1 MCSAFFSVL
10 LLFFWLC
17 NNKISV
23 AFFFACFNFAICI
36 IFWSALCT
44 IIYLF
49 PCLFFFFFVS
59 NMQSLTCLIFC
70 NDFAPCFIHFCC
82 KIVHFC
88 IICFL
93 QVLIGAASSFELS
106 LCPLNLLLFAIRT
119 SNSYQLLENN
129 SFRAIFVF
137 PHPFLVLISR
147 VCILRFFQLLCIR
160 LSPLFCFYFT
170 PLFVC
175 LPSGYSFMSNMH
187 CAPLASTL
195 YLPMTLSG
203 HHQASL
209 PTSCFWSP

>member
-1 MCSAFFSVL
+1 MHNFLVCLVHNYL
-10 LLFFWLC
+10 LVPLF
-17 NNKISV
+17 V
-23 AFFFACFNFAICI
+23 
-36 IFWSALCT
+36 
-44 IIYLF
+44 
-49 PCLFFFFFVS
+49 FFFFVS

-170 PLFVC
+170 SLFVC
-175 LPSGYSFMSNMH
+175 LPSGCSFMSNMH

-195 YLPMTLSG
+195 YLHMILSD

-209 PTSCFWSP
+209 PTSCFLSP